1 MVEAVYFDR
10 HNQYD
15 TDVDI
20 VAWQTSLLMNATGN
34 FKQKITP
41 DMLLKKNDESN
52 EGEGESKP
60 KSSRLE
66 KEEKDRLVGELLA
79 KFK

>member
-1 MVEAVYFDR
+1 MVESIYYDR

-34 FKQKITP
+34 FKKNITP
-41 DMLLKKNDESN
+41 DMLLKKNDESDPKS
-52 EGEGESKP
+52 EDKP

-66 KEEKDRLVGELLA
+66 KEEKKQLVEELLA